1 MDMSNIV
8 ERRWNIVKILK
19 RILIGIVIG
28 IAIIILVGRLF
39 SMIDLFSLLFGGQKY
54 PEIQKAEFPF
64 IVEYVMDGETYI
76 IEDIV
81 VCEFDGFDGMLPN
94 HRCWSS
100 YLKSGNETKCE
111 LIREENS
118 KSVLKSSRVNE
129 LSRLVLDYGSA
140 EYYMDDP
147 QGNSMIDKEATFEY
161 RENWKVS
168 EKVTDVEHTKLNAKQ
183 LRKYFNIEIIRFEFS
198 KPIKNKFK

>member
-1 MDMSNIV
+1 MSRNMDMSNNV
-8 ERRWNIVKILK
+8 ERRWDIMKILK

-28 IAIIILVGRLF
+28 IAIVILVGRLF
-39 SMIDLFSLLFGGQKY
+39 SMIDLFDLLFGGQKY
-54 PEIQKAEFPF
+54 PEIEKAQFPF
-64 IVEYVMDGETYI
+64 IVEYVIDGETYI

-100 YLKSGNETKCE
+100 YLKSGNEAKCE
-111 LIREENS
+111 LIREENT
-118 KSVLKSSRVNE
+118 KSVLKPSRVNE

-140 EYYMDDP
+140 DADYYMDDP
-147 QGNSMIDKEATFEY
+147 QGKSMIDKEATFEY

-168 EKVTDVEHTKLNAKQ
+168 EKVTDVGHTV
-183 LRKYFNIEIIRFEFS
+183 I
-198 KPIKNKFK
+198 

>member
-1 MDMSNIV
+1 MSKFG
-8 ERRWNIVKILK
+8 ERRYDIMKILK

-28 IAIIILVGRLF
+28 IAIIILAGRLF
-39 SMIDLFSLLFGGQKY
+39 SMIDLFDLLFGGQKY
-54 PEIQKAEFPF
+54 PEIAKAEFPF
-64 IVEYVMDGETYI
+64 VVEYVMDGETYI

-81 VCEFDGFDGMLPN
+81 VCEFDGFDGMFPN
-94 HRCWSS
+94 QRCWSS
-100 YLKSGNETKCE
+100 YLKSGNEAKCE
-111 LIREENS
+111 LIREENT
-118 KSVLKSSRVNE
+118 KSVLKPSRINE

-147 QGNSMIDKEATFEY
+147 QGRSMIDKDATFEY

-183 LRKYFNIEIIRFEFS
+183 LKKYFNIEIVRFEFS
-198 KPIKNKFK
+198 KPIKNEFK